1 MNWDESTPKATA
13 VEVLSDP
20 THLAYFNNS
29 GTPVNVDYE
38 LFIDVTVKYKWGN
51 LPKNDIK
58 VKVSKAEGIQ

>member
-1 MNWDESTPKATA
+1 MNWDESQPKSAATETPA
-13 VEVLSDP
+13 DP

-38 LFIDVTVKYKWGN
+38 MFIDVTVKYKWGN

-58 VKVSKAEGIQ
+58 VKVSKAEGIE